1 MAGGLAAIPPCMGT
15 TNPSGTAGTKSIY
28 DCTDHRDFLKSYLAS
43 RASSHGLRHLSRKA
57 GFRSPAL
64 VSMLIKGE
72 RRLTGRSAELL
83 AKALELKGR
92 QKSLLLAFARLDSG
106 RTEKEKAQAREEI
119 LKLKSY
125 RPEFK
130 LSAKQYGFLATW
142 YYPVVFALLQNA
154 PADLTEEEIAKR
166 LGRGVTATQVAQAL
180 ADLAYLG
187 LLAKDDEGRWRPV
200 NAALSTPEDVRDLAV
215 GKYHRNMLSLAEAAL
230 ELPLAEREFNGLT
243 VAVPKRL
250 VPAVK
255 EKIRRLRSELNEMLA
270 RETAAADVY
279 QVNLHFFPLTEG
291 MERDS
296 Q

>member
-1 MAGGLAAIPPCMGT
+1 MENT
-15 TNPSGTAGTKSIY
+15 GTKSIY
-28 DCTDHRDFLKSYLAS
+28 ECADHRDFLKGYLAS
-43 RASSHGLRHLSRKA
+43 RESSHGLRHLSRKA
-57 GFRSPAL
+57 GFKSPAL

-72 RRLTGRSAELL
+72 RRLTTRSAELL

-106 RTEKEKAQAREEI
+106 RTDKERQQAREEI

-130 LSAKQYGFLATW
+130 LSAKQYSFLATW

-154 PADLTEEEIAKR
+154 PENFTNKEIAKR
-166 LGRGVTATQVAQAL
+166 LGRGVTEQQVAQAL
-180 ADLAYLG
+180 DDLAYLG
-187 LLAKDDEGRWRPV
+187 LIAKDEKNQWRPV

-230 ELPLAEREFNGLT
+230 ELPLEEREFNGLT

-255 EKIRRLRSELNEMLA
+255 EKIRRLRTELNEMLA

-279 QVNLHFFPLTEG
+279 QVNLQFFPLTEG
-291 MERDS
+291 MERDG